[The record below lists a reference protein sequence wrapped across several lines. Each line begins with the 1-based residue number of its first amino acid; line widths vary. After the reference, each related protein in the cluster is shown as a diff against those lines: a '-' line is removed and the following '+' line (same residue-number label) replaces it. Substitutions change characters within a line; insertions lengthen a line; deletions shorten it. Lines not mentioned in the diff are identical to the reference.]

1 MSDLL
6 VQIAANQRA
15 SRLIKGLGLPLPLPP
30 PLRRAA
36 EPWQALPLDG
46 WKVVLGR
53 APQAAGPTTRAPQA
67 AGPTTRAPQA
77 AGPTT
82 RAPHDDTCAGRTIVE
97 VVAETLAGAGA
108 SAQEMSE
115 KTALPADFAAEAL
128 VFDASE

>member
-15 SRLIKGLGLPLPLPP
+15 RRLIKGLGLPLPLPP

-67 AGPTTRAPQA
+67 AGPTTRAP
-77 AGPTT
+77 
-82 RAPHDDTCAGRTIVE
+82 HDDTRAGRTIVE